1 MELLT
6 RTEEIILLAVFELR
20 DNAYGTTIKG
30 HAEKIVDKKFSI
42 GAIYVPLDRLAA
54 KGYLKTSEGEPTP
67 ERGGRSKR
75 FYKLTAK
82 GTTALK
88 NLQKFNEKLW
98 AGFPKTA
105 PLQALFNALTLGDE

>member
-6 RTEEIILLAVFELR
+6 RTEEIILLAVMELQG
-20 DNAYGTTIKG
+20 NAYGTTIKG
-30 HAEKIVDKKFSI
+30 HAEKIVGKTFSI

-54 KGYLKTSEGEPTP
+54 RGYLKTSEGDPTP

-75 FYKLTAK
+75 FYKITAK

-88 NLQKFNEKLW
+88 ELQKLNAKLW
-98 AGFPKTA
+98 TGFP
-105 PLQALFNALTLGDE
+105 NAASPMLSLN